1 VTPGRTGSSAPAH
14 GVYAPPSP
22 DCTGRNVG
30 WLALGIVGSL
40 VAAAVV
46 YGLLGGDDGPQG
58 GDVVLAAGVVVGLAI
73 VPLIVGWRSPQ
84 GWRGTFGFVAS
95 RRALRVGLIGAV
107 ASLTTTLV
115 LTEGMRIIASIQG
128 TSTAAETAESIE
140 NPVLLATYLVIA
152 VLGASFAE
160 ELAFRGLVWGAVL
173 NAGRAPWVATVLSA
187 VPFSIIHIEPTRVIP
202 LLGSG
207 IVLGIVRQKGGLAA
221 AMLSHM
227 LVNLIPA
234 VALVLLG

>member
-1 VTPGRTGSSAPAH
+1 VH

-22 DCTGRNVG
+22 DCNGRNVA
-30 WLALGIVGSL
+30 WLALGVLGSL
-40 VAAAVV
+40 GATTAV

-58 GDVVLAAGVVVGLAI
+58 GDVVLAAGIVIGLAI
-73 VPLIVGWRSPQ
+73 VPLIVGWRSPL
-84 GWRGTFGFVAS
+84 GWRRTFGFVVS
-95 RRALRVGLIGAV
+95 RRAVRVGLIGAV
-107 ASLTTTLV
+107 ASLTTTLI
-115 LTEGMRIIASIQG
+115 LTEGMRIIANIQG
-128 TSTAAETAESIE
+128 TSTAAETVEAIE
-140 NPVLLATYLVIA
+140 NPALLATYLVIA
-152 VLGASFAE
+152 VLGASFSE

-173 NAGRAPWVATVLSA
+173 NAGPAPWVATILSA

-221 AMLSHM
+221 AILSHM

-234 VALVLLG
+234 VARVLVG